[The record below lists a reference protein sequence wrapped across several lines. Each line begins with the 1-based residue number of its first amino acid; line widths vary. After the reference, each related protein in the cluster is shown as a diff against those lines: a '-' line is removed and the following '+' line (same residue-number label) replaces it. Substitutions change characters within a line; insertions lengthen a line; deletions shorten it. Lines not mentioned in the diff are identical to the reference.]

1 MMPSITSTR
10 LHSAGSAEEL
20 EVLRRLATSFGASHV
35 LTLLADLV
43 VQEADYCLLS
53 GESAKAAALAR
64 RAKALTR
71 AAEAIRD

>member
-1 MMPSITSTR
+1 MMPSLTSTR

-20 EVLRRLATSFGASHV
+20 DVLRRF
-35 LTLLADLV
+35 
-43 VQEADYCLLS
+43 LS
-53 GESAKAAALAR
+53 GEPAKAAALAR